1 MSNICVDKL
10 KNNDD
15 IKYIYLIPNSYF
27 EDKIQY
33 ILIGDLTT
41 EHENN
46 VFCYSL
52 SDWFNLM
59 KSGSLLPYA
68 CATLKKKYK
77 PKEYLNI
84 YDKPELL
91 SFRKFILTNELQDW
105 EKTQQLYWV
114 LQVIDEWKINRYDAF
129 VSKIDFR
136 PLLTEFLSKVEGM
149 YVKSIKLD

>member
-52 SDWFNLM
+52 SD
-59 KSGSLLPYA
+59 
-68 CATLKKKYK
+68 
-77 PKEYLNI
+77 
-84 YDKPELL
+84 
-91 SFRKFILTNELQDW
+91 
-105 EKTQQLYWV
+105 
-114 LQVIDEWKINRYDAF
+114 
-129 VSKIDFR
+129 
-136 PLLTEFLSKVEGM
+136 
-149 YVKSIKLD
+149 